1 MRLLPTKPEPTG
13 EPNPGPSPAPSPIL
27 KKAPDYE
34 GNHIK
39 EEDEG
44 TSSASSAMMA
54 STVTMATAATAS
66 VPSGGG
72 TQATADSGK
81 IVQAIDQISIK
92 TPNPKCR
99 LYWCLI
105 EFIDWRYSQS

>member
-1 MRLLPTKPEPTG
+1 LRLSTTKPEPTD

-27 KKAPDYE
+27 KRAPDKE

-39 EEDEG
+39 EEDEA
-44 TSSASSAMMA
+44 TSSASSMTA
-54 STVTMATAATAS
+54 STVIAATAI
-66 VPSGGG
+66 VPSGVG

-99 LYWCLI
+99 LHWCLI
-105 EFIDWRYSQS
+105 RVYRLEIQ